1 MDSISTF
8 TSSSSSSSYMNR
20 NMCGGVISKV
30 EYTPARIA
38 FIVVFLTGCIIA
50 SLIGAKVIKI

>member
-1 MDSISTF
+1 
-8 TSSSSSSSYMNR
+8 MNR